1 MQGFGKIG
9 RLSAR
14 LGPFVAAAAAWLS
27 GAAPALAQQA
37 QEPYRGP
44 GMMWGD
50 GWGGWLFGPIAFLL
64 FIIAVVAVVIA
75 AARWFGNS
83 SKTTGGSQPAH
94 KTAIDIL
101 KERYARGEI
110 DAEEY
115 REKRQL
121 LEE

>member
-64 FIIAVVAVVIA
+64 FIIAVVALVIA
-75 AARWFGNS
+75 VARWFGRS
-83 SKTTGGSQPAH
+83 GTAAGDPQPAQ

-101 KERYARGEI
+101 KERFARGEI
-110 DAEEY
+110 DVEEY
-115 REKRQL
+115 REKRRL

>member
-1 MQGFGKIG
+1 MHRIWQTG
-9 RLSAR
+9 RLLAPP
-14 LGPFVAAAAAWLS
+14 GPPAAAAAAWLS
-27 GAAPALAQQA
+27 SVAPALAQQA
-37 QEPYRGP
+37 QDPYHGP
-44 GMMWGD
+44 GMMWRD

-64 FIIAVVAVVIA
+64 FIIAVVVVVIA
-75 AARWFGNS
+75 AARWFGSS
-83 SKTTGGSQPAH
+83 SKMTGGPQPAH
-94 KTAIDIL
+94 KTALDIL